1 MADNNSFRNL
11 PITALAIMMFFIIS
25 SCASTHT
32 GIPQDYIGPQ
42 PSLSKQEDNILQ
54 PDTGSKTPVR
64 EEQGPLEITVQA
76 AILLALENN
85 RALKVEKFNPARKR
99 AAEEEAR
106 SAFDP
111 IMTGEYARTRE
122 RSDHDLRPGGI
133 SVDSEINA
141 NLGANEYLP
150 TGTKIGI
157 GMSTQQTWSG
167 LYSDDLYESRL
178 GLSVTQAL
186 LRGAGLGYNLA
197 ALRQARLDTSASLYE
212 LRGFAETLVAQVEE
226 TYWQYALAQRQIE
239 IFLESLKLAQQQKDE
254 AQEMIKIGYL
264 AESELAAAQA
274 EIAVQREGLI
284 NARSNRD
291 KTRLQLLRLLN
302 PPDSKWWQSEVV
314 LLHQPAIPNVKLD
327 DVESHVQIAMKMRPD
342 LNQARLQIMQGDL
355 QIVKT
360 KNGLLPKM
368 DFFIDLG
375 KTGYADSFGR
385 SIRDLDG
392 DSYDAAAGLS
402 LEFPLVNRQAR
413 AQYQASL
420 INRAQAEES
429 LKNLDQLVQV
439 DVRSAYIE
447 VNRAKE
453 QIAATS
459 ATMALQEEK
468 ARIEREKFRVGKST
482 SLLVAQAQRDLL
494 SSRIAE
500 IRATINYL
508 KSLIELYRL
517 EGSLLERR
525 GIMAPG
531 NRQAEKQTTYRT
543 NQ

>member
-1 MADNNSFRNL
+1 MADKESPRNL
-11 PITALAIMMFFIIS
+11 RTHVFLIMACFAIA
-25 SCASTHT
+25 SCASSKA
-32 GIPQDYIGPQ
+32 GLPQDYIGPG
-42 PSLSKQEDNILQ
+42 PERPKQE
-54 PDTGSKTPVR
+54 GSLPHTDVAPETPVI
-64 EEQGPLEITVQA
+64 EAEGPLEITVQA
-76 AILLALENN
+76 AILLALEHN

-99 AAEEEAR
+99 TAEEEAR

-111 IMTGEYARTRE
+111 IMTGEYARLRE
-122 RSDHDLRPGGI
+122 RTDHDLRPGGR
-133 SVDSEINA
+133 SVDNETNA
-141 NLGANEYLP
+141 NLGVTEYLP
-150 TGTKIGI
+150 TGTEIGI
-157 GMSTQQTWSG
+157 EMSTQQTWSD

-186 LRGAGLGYNLA
+186 LKGAGLGYNLA
-197 ALRQARLDTSASLYE
+197 GLRQARLDTSASLYE
-212 LRGFAETLVAQVEE
+212 LRGFAEALVAQVEE
-226 TYWQYALAQRQIE
+226 TYWEYALNQRQIE
-239 IFLESLKLAQQQKDE
+239 IFLESLKLAQQQRDE

-284 NARSNRD
+284 NARSNLE

-302 PPDSKWWQSEVV
+302 PPDSEWWQREVM
-314 LLHQPAIPNVKLD
+314 LLHQPAVPKVELD
-327 DVESHVQIAMKMRPD
+327 DVESHVELAMKMRPD
-342 LNQARLQIMQGDL
+342 LNQARLQVMQGDL
-355 QIVKT
+355 QIVRT

-385 SIRDLDG
+385 SLRDMDG
-392 DSYDAAAGLS
+392 DSYDAGAGLS
-402 LEFPLVNRQAR
+402 LQFPPVNRQAR
-413 AQYQASL
+413 ALYHTSL
-420 INRAQAEES
+420 LNRAQAEEA

-459 ATMALQEEK
+459 ATRVLQEEK
-468 ARIEREKFRVGKST
+468 ARIEREKFRVGNST

-494 SSRIAE
+494 TSRIAE

-508 KSLIELYRL
+508 KALIELYRL

-531 NRQAEKQTTYRT
+531 NQPAGNQATY
-543 NQ
+543 Q

>member
-1 MADNNSFRNL
+1 MTDKESGRNL
-11 PITALAIMMFFIIS
+11 WIYALLLMVCSAIA
-25 SCASTHT
+25 SCASTRAD
-32 GIPQDYIGPQ
+32 IPKDYIGPR
-42 PSLSKQEDNILQ
+42 PAPSKQDARLLQ
-54 PDTGSKTPVR
+54 TDASSEKPVLKD
-64 EEQGPLEITVQA
+64 EGPLEITVQA

-111 IMTGEYARTRE
+111 IMTGEYSRARE
-122 RSDHDLRPGGI
+122 KIDHDLRP
-133 SVDSEINA
+133 SARSAESEINTQ
-141 NLGANEYLP
+141 LGLSQYLP
-150 TGTKIGI
+150 TGTGIGI
-157 GMSTQQTWSG
+157 GMSTQQTWSD

-186 LRGAGLGYNLA
+186 LKGAGFGYNLA
-197 ALRQARLDTSASLYE
+197 GLRMARLDTTASLYE
-212 LRGFAETLVAQVEE
+212 LRGFAEALVTQVEE
-226 TYWQYALAQRQIE
+226 TYWEYALNQRQIE

-254 AQEMIKIGYL
+254 AEEMIKIGYL

-274 EIAVQREGLI
+274 EIALQREGLI
-284 NARSNRD
+284 NARSNLD

-302 PPDSKWWQSEVV
+302 PPDSKWWQREVV
-314 LLHQPAIPNVKLD
+314 LLHQPAIPDVTLD
-327 DVESHVQIAMKMRPD
+327 DVESHVEIAMKMRPD
-342 LNQARLQIMQGDL
+342 LNQARMQIMQGDL

-360 KNGLLPKM
+360 KNGLLPRL

-385 SIRDLDG
+385 SIRDMDG
-392 DSYDAAAGLS
+392 DSYDASAGLS
-402 LEFPLVNRQAR
+402 LQFPPVNRQAR
-413 AQYQASL
+413 ALYHESL
-420 INRAQAEES
+420 INRSQAEES
-429 LKNLDQLVQV
+429 LRNLDQLVQV

-459 ATMALQEEK
+459 ATKALQEEK

-494 SSRIAE
+494 SSRITE
-500 IRATINYL
+500 ISAIINYL
-508 KSLIELYRL
+508 TALTELYRL

-531 NRQAEKQTTYRT
+531 NQPAGNDLPGSIE
-543 NQ
+543 

>member
-1 MADNNSFRNL
+1 MADKESDRNL
-11 PITALAIMMFFIIS
+11 LLHALLIMVCFAVA
-25 SCASTHT
+25 SCASNQA
-32 GIPQDYIGPQ
+32 GIPKDYIGPQ
-42 PSLSKQEDNILQ
+42 QAPAKQEDKL
-54 PDTGSKTPVR
+54 PHKDTGEETPML
-64 EEQGPLEITVQA
+64 EAQGPLEITVQA

-99 AAEEEAR
+99 AAEQEAR

-111 IMTGEYARTRE
+111 IMSGEYARTRE
-122 RSDHDLRPGGI
+122 RTDHDLRPGGT
-133 SVDSEINA
+133 SVENEINTEI
-141 NLGANEYLP
+141 GASEYLP
-150 TGTKIGI
+150 TGTRIGI
-157 GMSTQQTWSG
+157 GISTQQTWSD

-212 LRGFAETLVAQVEE
+212 LRGFAEALVSQVEE
-226 TYWQYALAQRQIE
+226 TYWEYALNQRQIE
-239 IFLESLKLAQQQKDE
+239 IFLESLKLAQQQKNE

-302 PPDSKWWQSEVV
+302 PPDSRWWQSEVV
-314 LLHQPAIPNVKLD
+314 LLHQPAIPNVALD
-327 DVESHVQIAMKMRPD
+327 DVESHVELAMKMRPD

-385 SIRDLDG
+385 SMRDMDG

-402 LEFPLVNRQAR
+402 LQFPLVNRQAR

-468 ARIEREKFRVGKST
+468 ARVEREKFRVGKST

-531 NRQAEKQTTYRT
+531 NRKAGKQATYRT

>member
-1 MADNNSFRNL
+1 MANTGFLRIFLKRALVLMGSF
-11 PITALAIMMFFIIS
+11 AIF
-25 SCASTHT
+25 SCASTQAEM
-32 GIPQDYIGPQ
+32 PRDYIGPQ
-42 PSLSKQEDNILQ
+42 PAPSKQEGMLQ
-54 PDTGSKTPVR
+54 EKDAPPETPVIKD
-64 EEQGPLEITVQA
+64 EGPLQITVQA

-85 RALKVEKFNPARKR
+85 RALKVEKYNPELKR

-106 SAFDP
+106 SEFDP
-111 IMTGEYARTRE
+111 IMTGGYSRLRE
-122 RSDHDLRPGGI
+122 RTDHDLRPSGTGVENEINSELGI
-133 SVDSEINA
+133 SQ
-141 NLGANEYLP
+141 YLP
-150 TGTKIGI
+150 TGTEIGI
-157 GMSTQQTWSG
+157 GISNQQTWSD

-186 LRGAGLGYNLA
+186 LKGASLGYNLA
-197 ALRQARLDTSASLYE
+197 GLRQARLDTNISLYE
-212 LRGFAETLVAQVEE
+212 LRGFAEALVAQVEE
-226 TYWQYALAQRQIE
+226 TYWEYALAQRQIE

-274 EIAVQREGLI
+274 EIALQREGLI
-284 NARSNRD
+284 NARSNLD
-291 KTRLQLLRLLN
+291 KTRLQLLRLMN
-302 PPDSKWWQSEVV
+302 PPDAGWWQREVV
-314 LLHQPAIPNVKLD
+314 LLHEPAIPNVTLD
-327 DVESHVQIAMKMRPD
+327 EVDSHVEIAMKMRPD
-342 LNQARLQIMQGDL
+342 LNQARLQIIQGDL

-375 KTGYADSFGR
+375 KTGYADSFNR
-385 SIRDLDG
+385 SLRDMDG
-392 DSYDAAAGLS
+392 DSYDIGAGLS
-402 LEFPLVNRQAR
+402 LQFPPVNRQAR
-413 AQYQASL
+413 AQYHASL
-420 INRAQAEES
+420 INRSQAEES

-453 QIAATS
+453 QIAATA

-508 KSLIELYRL
+508 TALIELYRL

-531 NRQAEKQTTYRT
+531 SKPAEYRTTYQE